1 MNKKTDGRQGLV
13 GAQVPDGWL
22 RIASVGAPH
31 GLKGGFF
38 CMLPDGRQEPLRY
51 SRLALAVSDKS
62 LRQPGPGSPD
72 VSGGFRLHEVLS
84 STVSG
89 GRVVVV
95 LKDVSTRSAAEAL
108 RGMDIFVERSAQELA
123 QGEVL
128 VADFIGTRVE
138 DEQGKVLGC
147 IRAVHDFGA
156 QLTLE
161 IAPDELSASFYFPYL
176 DGFVVSHDVTNR
188 LMIVRQAEDFQAGE
202 V

>member
-1 MNKKTDGRQGLV
+1 MGKNADGRQGLV
-13 GAQVPDGWL
+13 GSQGPDGWL
-22 RIASVGAPH
+22 RIGTVGAPH

-38 CMLPDGRQEPLRY
+38 CMLPDGRLEPLRY
-51 SRLALAVSDKS
+51 SRLALAVCDKS
-62 LRQPGPGSPD
+62 LRQPGSASPD
-72 VSGGFRLHEVLS
+72 VSGGFRLHEVQS

-95 LKDVSTRSAAEAL
+95 LRDVSSRSAAETL

-123 QGEVL
+123 QDEVL

-161 IAPDELSASFYFPYL
+161 IAADHASGSFYFPYL
-176 DGFVVSHDVTNR
+176 DGFVVSHDVKNR